1 MPERQ
6 YSRHLPRP
14 VATNPVAQAVA
25 KQELHSAAIHYR
37 AMAYLLDE
45 GTECMSMLQHTAF
58 IVMVACTIDPHD
70 NRMPGTMGALAQM
83 SKTGRWNK
91 INAVS
96 VELGLGLAVAT
107 IQAAKAGTINNAVK
121 VVQRGESRTPQVRV
135 VGRNVGRIGKTGSE
149 PA

>member
-1 MPERQ
+1 MAKKSPVGRQ
-6 YSRHLPRP
+6 YARKLPRQ

-25 KQELHSAAIHYR
+25 KHELHRAALEYR

-45 GTECMSMLQHTAF
+45 GTECMGMLQHAAF
-58 IVMVACTIDPHD
+58 ILMVAIVINPDD

-107 IQAAKAGTINNAVK
+107 IQAAKAGTINDAVK
-121 VVQRGESRTPQVRV
+121 KVQAAETLDGQTVR
-135 VGRNVGRIGKTGSE
+135 R
-149 PA
+149 

>member
-1 MPERQ
+1 MKAPTR
-6 YSRHLPRP
+6 YARHLPRR
-14 VATNPVAQAVA
+14 VATNPVAQAIA
-25 KQELHSAAIHYR
+25 KHELHRAALEYR

-107 IQAAKAGTINNAVK
+107 IQAAKAGTINDAVK
-121 VVQRGESRTPQVRV
+121 KVQAAETLDGQTVHR
-135 VGRNVGRIGKTGSE
+135 
-149 PA
+149 